1 MDFRNRFKK
10 LRRKI
15 IAEEHNRKEK
25 IEEIKKNITKENIDT
40 NLNTIEEIMKLVD
53 IFTITYQKE
62 IDEILD
68 NVTNKN
74 INMTNTHAILDK
86 LINKIKSL
94 N

>member
-1 MDFRNRFKK
+1 MDFRNRFQK
-10 LRRKI
+10 LRRKT
-15 IAEEHNRKEK
+15 IAEEHNRKEQ
-25 IEEIKKNITKENIDT
+25 IEQIKKNITKDNIET

-53 IFTITYQKE
+53 IFTKTYQKE

-74 INMTNTHAILDK
+74 INKEDTILILDK
-86 LINKIKSL
+86 LIDKIKSL

>member
-1 MDFRNRFKK
+1 MDFRNRFQK
-10 LRRKI
+10 LRRKT
-15 IAEEHNRKEK
+15 IAEEHNRKEQ
-25 IEEIKKNITKENIDT
+25 IEQIKKNITKDNIET

-53 IFTITYQKE
+53 IFTKTYQKE

-74 INMTNTHAILDK
+74 INMDDTILILDK
-86 LINKIKSL
+86 LIDKIKSL